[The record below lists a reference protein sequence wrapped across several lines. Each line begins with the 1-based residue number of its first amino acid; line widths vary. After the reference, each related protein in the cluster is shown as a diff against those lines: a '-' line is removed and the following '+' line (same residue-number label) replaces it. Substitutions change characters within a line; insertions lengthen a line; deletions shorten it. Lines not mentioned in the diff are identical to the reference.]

1 ATWMSRISSTVRSR
15 YASSGP
21 RAVTATSVPQQS
33 QTVASTSTAS
43 ATCEAALIVAARNEV
58 MPAPSA
64 LSALLSLVSSP
75 SSPLSSCPACVSPT
89 VLRPSSHAS
98 PILLSA
104 AGQNETKPCS
114 TALPSLCTRT
124 GGLQC
129 NPSSVECDTMTS

>member
-1 ATWMSRISSTVRSR
+1 
-15 YASSGP
+15 
-21 RAVTATSVPQQS
+21 
-33 QTVASTSTAS
+33 STSTAS
-43 ATCEAALIVAARNEV
+43 ATCEATLIVAARSEV

-64 LSALLSLVSSP
+64 LPVLPSSASSP
-75 SSPLSSCPACVSPT
+75 SPSPLSSCPACAPPA

-129 NPSSVECDTMTS
+129 SPSSVECDTMTS